1 MIFPWFT
8 GHRAQALHLQ
18 SQTTIHLCVS
28 LSGRGAR
35 SECTGFLELHSLK
48 ALVGAMNE

>member
-28 LSGRGAR
+28 LAARGREANVR
-35 SECTGFLELHSLK
+35 ASWSHSLK